1 MTTKHQMIV
10 ANIKLTPDMHLNV
23 LSKHEVNKLLDKSQ
37 TGLYHSYR
45 KCSLAILNSGSHV
58 DDAKTLL
65 ERYADF
71 DVRLIQLERGI
82 RLELINAPAVA
93 LVDGKMIQGIKELL
107 FAVLRDII
115 YASNEI
121 TDNPLVDT
129 ESSDGITNAIFHIL
143 RNAGVFRP
151 MRSPNIVVCWGGH
164 SIGREEYEYTKVV
177 GYQHRLWTRGHEGAH
192 ERRHHWPCQTAD
204 PRRPLYWHVGA
215 RHYCRRAA
223 QPHC

>member
-10 ANIKLTPDMHLNV
+10 ANIKLTPDLHLDV

-58 DDAKTLL
+58 DDAKALL

-82 RLELINAPAVA
+82 RLELINAPAAA

-164 SIGREEYEYTKVV
+164 SIGREEYEYTKDV
-177 GYQHRLWTRGHEGAH
+177 GYQMGL
-192 ERRHHWPCQTAD
+192 
-204 PRRPLYWHVGA
+204 
-215 RHYCRRAA
+215 RALDICTGCG
-223 QPHC
+223 PGP